1 MRLLRSTLRPWR
13 RILVAV
19 STEVSVMVSVF
30 MLARAE
36 TVFMVVATVK
46 HFVVFPFLFSRLG
59 KHFVVN
65 LVKQIHQLVVTGVLF
80 IGDGGKF

>member
-13 RILVAV
+13 RILVG
-19 STEVSVMVSVF
+19 VSVISVVSWF

-46 HFVVFPFLFSRLG
+46 HFVVVPFLFSRLG
-59 KHFVVN
+59 KHFVAN
-65 LVKQIHQLVVTGVLF
+65 LVKQIHLSSVPVVLF
-80 IGDGGKF
+80 LGDGRQF

>member
-19 STEVSVMVSVF
+19 SVTSVVSWF

-46 HFVVFPFLFSRLG
+46 HFVVVPFLFSRLG
-59 KHFVVN
+59 KHFVAN

>member
-1 MRLLRSTLRPWR
+1 VRLLRSTLRPWR

-19 STEVSVMVSVF
+19 SVISVVSWF

>member
-13 RILVAV
+13 RILVG
-19 STEVSVMVSVF
+19 VSVISVVSWF

-80 IGDGGKF
+80 LGDGGKF